1 MRQAGQDQDQPGSL
15 PPKRQR
21 GPGLSRLACGHHV
34 DPGGAAIQRG
44 HDVQPRYDLAVAA
57 RAAGAVR
64 QQFPKLIVR
73 GRFPSPAPLCRAQ
86 AGDDVYRLGLDR
98 FGVLVVCPFQ
108 AVSGLRNVRSR
119 KNGID
124 THS

>member
-44 HDVQPRYDLAVAA
+44 NDVQPHTTSPLPPGW
-57 RAAGAVR
+57 AAGAVR
-64 QQFPKLIVR
+64 LR
-73 GRFPSPAPLCRAQ
+73 GVPAFTA
-86 AGDDVYRLGLDR
+86 VLDPQHWQ
-98 FGVLVVCPFQ
+98 GPDYLLYGQSKP
-108 AVSGLRNVRSR
+108 ADLLRRVWM
-119 KNGID
+119 
-124 THS
+124 